1 MEEENNKA
9 IKKSG
14 ELKYTIEANKIS
26 KILIFVFL
34 AGYFIFGFFAVRQI
48 DNYKNSMTFSMI
60 AAYSMR
66 FSIISLIIFLGTKIV
81 INRNKKQKSIE
92 EYSINDSKE
101 LRFAKKAKKILKKLT
116 IFFAI
121 MLVID
126 MIAADLASGWDG
138 VGYAIFA
145 MLNLFAFVITLISY
159 GAAKL
164 MPDHYEIPTSKKTI
178 SSLVMSILA
187 LVGSIWLVVLIM
199 SIFESSFD
207 NQTLAGFNYTGYYTL
222 MIISIIVFC
231 VPSIILIYMS
241 IRNWPPVNKIEK
253 FVKDNKS
260 TIGYGSLILAS
271 LAIFIV
277 ILINTLTNKSTIVKV
292 DYDTLP
298 TLQFFEAQLVKRNLK
313 TYSTYYSDDHVVAYE
328 KDYEYEREPSSIN
341 DKDAKYPIFIY
352 SHYIANVG
360 EGKTITWDIYCVN
373 GFFYATVDELY
384 EDGRF
389 SGNNIFF
396 TKYGR
401 VVSEDDKLMT
411 YNWKKN
417 HFAYGGGVHN
427 TKPFNSY
434 YVRHMPTMMDD
445 NCKSKC
451 AKVIKVDRVDADTL
465 TRISVELYKEIKNE
479 NYF

>member
-1 MEEENNKA
+1 MEEENNKT

-14 ELKYTIEANKIS
+14 KLKYIIKANKIS

-34 AGYFIFGFFAVRQI
+34 AGYFIFGFFAVRQM

-66 FSIISLIIFLGTKIV
+66 FSIISLIIFLGTKAV
-81 INRNKKQKSIE
+81 INRNKKKKSIE
-92 EYSINDSKE
+92 EYSINDSKG

-121 MLVID
+121 MFVID
-126 MIAADLASGWDG
+126 IIGAELASGWNG

-145 MLNLFAFVITLISY
+145 TLNLFAFVITLISY

-164 MPDHYEIPTSKKTI
+164 MADHYEIPTNKKTI
-178 SSLVMSILA
+178 SSLVMAILA

-199 SIFESSFD
+199 STFESSFD
-207 NQTLAGFNYTGYYTL
+207 YQTLAGFNYTGYYTL

-271 LAIFIV
+271 LVIFIV

-298 TLQFFEAQLVKRNLK
+298 TLQFFEEQLVKRNLK
-313 TYSTYYSDDHVVAYE
+313 TYTTYYSDDNVVAYE
-328 KDYEYEREPSSIN
+328 KDYEYERQPSSIN

-373 GFFYATVDELY
+373 GFFYATVDELC
-384 EDGRF
+384 EDRGF
-389 SGNNIFF
+389 SGKNVNNIFF

-417 HFAYGGGVHN
+417 HFAYGGGIHY
-427 TKPFNSY
+427 TKPFRSY

-465 TRISVELYKEIKNE
+465 TRISIELYKEIKK
-479 NYF
+479 